1 MNNDW
6 NYLESCYQYVNLI
19 RDGFMTLDDL
29 VDADWYTCNQILI
42 EERFHQEQKQAHAE
56 KVAEIFGSP
65 NNRQR

>member
-1 MNNDW
+1 
-6 NYLESCYQYVNLI
+6 
-19 RDGFMTLDDL
+19 MTLDDL